1 MKNVHFGH
9 RYDLELA
16 SDELDLF
23 AEEVHDSQQ
32 HNLPPNSLS
41 TLGCECD
48 ISTFWCYG
56 CGADLTAAQTTEAM
70 QAAEGLGDLETALKW
85 TREKLDAS
93 IADDKVAEVLQT
105 VFKFRRQAE

>member
-1 MKNVHFGH
+1 MNVHFGH

-56 CGADLTAAQTTEAM
+56 CGSDFAAAQSAGAM
-70 QAAEGLGDLETALKW
+70 QADEGLADLETALKC

-105 VFKFRRQAE
+105 ALRFRRQAE